1 MPTPATKRHQFLVTI
16 QSEGDI
22 PQTAAEVAIAQSL
35 EECLPEYADPQWKL
49 VNVSSTNRFILN

>member
-22 PQTAAEVAIAQSL
+22 PQTPVEVAIAHLL
-35 EECLPEYADPQWKL
+35 EEGLPEYADPKWEL
-49 VNVSSTNRFILN
+49 VNVASTYRFILN

>member
-35 EECLPEYADPQWKL
+35 EECLPEYAPHWKL